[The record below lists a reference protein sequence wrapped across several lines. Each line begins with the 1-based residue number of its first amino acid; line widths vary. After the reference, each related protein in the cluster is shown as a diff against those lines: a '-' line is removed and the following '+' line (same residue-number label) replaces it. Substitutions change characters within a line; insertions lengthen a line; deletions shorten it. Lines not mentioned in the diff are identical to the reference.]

1 MSGVRTPNIA
11 EKPWGTEELW
21 ASTHH
26 SVGKILTIN
35 SGHRL
40 SRKYHRMKTHTIRIL
55 EGTLQLEIGPR
66 CPGEKPEV
74 VTLTSGCAYHLS
86 ARTIH
91 RFCAGEEGVK
101 IIEVSNQGPSDSVR
115 LEDDYRRLTIKDI
128 PEVTPQSE
136 K

>member
-1 MSGVRTPNIA
+1 MSGVRTSSIT

-35 SGHRL
+35 GGHRL

-55 EGTLQLEIGPR
+55 EGTLKLEIGPR
-66 CPGEKPEV
+66 APGEAPEV
-74 VTLTSGCAYHLS
+74 VTLTPGCAYHLS

-115 LEDDYRRLTIKDI
+115 LEDDYRRLTITDI
-128 PEVTPQSE
+128 PEITPQSD